1 MGAEVTKIVPLHP
14 LVAGVMLT
22 VQDTSDIGEWSN
34 MTRNLCVELTDIGD
48 GLERE
53 VVVNLVF
60 TGEEYA
66 MMCKFAIVQYI
77 IMSAA
82 GLV

>member
-1 MGAEVTKIVPLHP
+1 M
-14 LVAGVMLT
+14 
-22 VQDTSDIGEWSN
+22 
-34 MTRNLCVELTDIGD
+34 ELTDIGD